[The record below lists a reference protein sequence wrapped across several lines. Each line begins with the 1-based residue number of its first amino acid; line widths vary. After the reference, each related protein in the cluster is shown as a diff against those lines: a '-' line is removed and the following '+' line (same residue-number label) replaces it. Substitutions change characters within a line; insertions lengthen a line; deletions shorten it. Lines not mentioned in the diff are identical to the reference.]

1 MRTFFNQPLDNAVTF
16 WRIYRRDG
24 VTLGLVSHDRSLR
37 FGGIDHYS
45 APGMTPAAIRLTD
58 GLEDDEAEVEG
69 ALSHAAI
76 SEADLAAGKYDEA
89 TIELGVV
96 DWEALEHHI
105 IYSGQLGNLSNTDN
119 SFVAELRSAKMV
131 LREDRVPRTSPTCR
145 AEFCG
150 PGCDLST
157 TRFTAD
163 FNVSGVDLD
172 ANMIW
177 FDGLT
182 ADNFKHGLL
191 RFCEG
196 PQTGLV
202 FGILDV
208 QSGGLVLDRA
218 LYGDISIGTRAR
230 LIEGCDHTLATCA
243 NRFGNAINF
252 RGEPFLPG
260 NDLLAR
266 YGTAS

>member
-24 VTLGLVSHDRSLR
+24 VTLGLVSHGRSLR

-76 SEADLAAGKYDEA
+76 SEADLAAGKFDEA
-89 TIELGVV
+89 AIEFGVV
-96 DWEALEHHI
+96 DWETLEHHI
-105 IYSGQLGNLSNTDN
+105 IYGGQLGNLSKTDT
-119 SFVAELRSAKMV
+119 SFVAELRSAKTV
-131 LREDRVPRTSPTCR
+131 LQEDRVPRTSPTCR

-150 PGCDLST
+150 PGCDLSAAK
-157 TRFTAD
+157 FTAD
-163 FNVSGVDLD
+163 YNVSGVDLD
-172 ANMIW
+172 ANVIW
-177 FDGLT
+177 FEGLT
-182 ADNFKHGLL
+182 VENFRGGLL
-191 RFCEG
+191 RFYEG
-196 PQTGLV
+196 PQTGVL

-208 QSGGLVLDRA
+208 QSDGLVLDRA
-218 LYGDISIGTRAR
+218 LYGDISIGMRAR
-230 LIEGCDHTLATCA
+230 LTEGCDHTLATCA
-243 NRFGNAINF
+243 TRFDNTINF